1 MALPESLIRALPAYA
16 HHDNVLVA
24 TDFDGVLA
32 PFADDPAEVR
42 PVVGA
47 IAALDA
53 LATRDEAVA
62 VVSGR
67 DLHSLTNVSGLD
79 VAGPITLIGSHGA
92 ESNRELDLG
101 VAMDSAARQR
111 LTTATTALD
120 AIAAAHPGVRIER
133 KPSGVALHTRGLPPD
148 RADPATAAA
157 LAIPMRVAG
166 VHAMPGKDVV
176 ELSVLP
182 VSKGQ
187 ALVALARAVSADA
200 VLYLGDDVTDE
211 TVFSVLSGDD
221 QHITVKVG
229 AGETAATHRVDSPF
243 DAVEA
248 LLEVARLR
256 TEV

>member
-1 MALPESLIRALPAYA
+1 MALPESLIRELPVFARR
-16 HHDNVLVA
+16 DKVLVA
-24 TDFDGVLA
+24 SDFDGVLA

-53 LATRDEAVA
+53 LVARDRAVA

-79 VAGPITLIGSHGA
+79 VGGPITLIGSHGA
-92 ESNRELDLG
+92 ESSRDLELG

-111 LTTATTALD
+111 LTAATAALD

-148 RADPATAAA
+148 RADPAAAAA
-157 LAIPMRVAG
+157 LAMPVQVRG

-176 ELSVLP
+176 ELSVLS
-182 VSKGQ
+182 VSKGE
-187 ALVALARAVSADA
+187 ALVALAHAVSADA

-221 QHITVKVG
+221 QHVTVKVG
-229 AGETAATHRVDSPF
+229 AGKTAATHRVDGPSE
-243 DAVEA
+243 AVEV
-248 LLEVARLR
+248 LLEIARLR
-256 TEV
+256 SEV